1 MHTDDALF
9 LCQTKEDL
17 KRVYIDYVN
26 FLNSVALQPNLSK
39 VQEGRFANSVLDY
52 CGYRFSGGYVG
63 VSETKINI
71 FKENISLYC
80 QQYANRKL
88 AFSERAFIKT
98 LNYKIN
104 GFGHYYKYG
113 QVANTFQKLD
123 SFVRA
128 RVRERYKRL
137 QLPCPSNAYL
147 STLGLRN
154 FVLLHKG
161 TTQAIQ
167 PKAQYI
173 NSKATHRK
181 SLANGHVKR
190 NQVNQLYLGY
200 LEKLV
205 HQNTEMIAQLKQLN
219 SLNKE
224 ITKLLAF

>member
-1 MHTDDALF
+1 MHTDDVLF
-9 LCQTKEDL
+9 LCKTQKEV

-26 FLNSVALQPNLSK
+26 FLNNVALQPNLSK

-71 FKENISLYC
+71 FKETIALYC
-80 QQYANRKL
+80 QQYAKRRL
-88 AFSERAFIKT
+88 PFSERAFIKT
-98 LNYKIN
+98 LNHKIN

-128 RVRERYKRL
+128 RVRELYKRL
-137 QLPCPSNAYL
+137 LLPIPTNFHL
-147 STLGLRN
+147 EGLGLRSLSKLYTGKQQQL
-154 FVLLHKG
+154 VCAKQYHKKLG
-161 TTQAIQ
+161 ATAA
-167 PKAQYI
+167 AQ
-173 NSKATHRK
+173 KK
-181 SLANGHVKR
+181 SSQELNKV
-190 NQVNQLYLGY
+190 YLGF